1 MILAPGHFG
10 EANATG
16 RGGGMVARELLG
28 LEEERQSPGR
38 LPADGGALLIVVG
51 PGQKKPTAS
60 AG

>member
-1 MILAPGHFG
+1 
-10 EANATG
+10 
-16 RGGGMVARELLG
+16 MVARELLG